1 MTGSIRTFPAWRG
14 HTISIRWAGQ
24 EPKTVWWSWPSAWG
38 FWAVNMGEPPEY
50 NPIAETEYLTGAGL
64 KQAESDGVLKNL
76 ASTYRPQDDRLVT
89 GIGPDGPRV
98 MTFAPILA
106 DNVLPLNDLVKTL
119 LRRCEAVAGS
129 EVEIEFAVT
138 LDTST
143 GLTAHLGFLQ
153 MRPMVVSKEQVTVA
167 AEEFSDDRV
176 LAASDKALG
185 NGITSDIEDI
195 VYVMPDSF
203 EAKHT
208 RTIARELE
216 VINQQLIEAGRKYLL
231 IGYGRWGS
239 SDPWLGIPVIW
250 SHISGSAAIIEA
262 TLPTMNVDLSQGSHF
277 FHNLTSFKICYI
289 MVKHTAAPAI
299 DWQWLENQKE
309 ESRAQFVRHVHLEN
323 PLTIKVDGRTGRG
336 VILK

>member
-1 MTGSIRTFPAWRG
+1 
-14 HTISIRWAGQ
+14 
-24 EPKTVWWSWPSAWG
+24 
-38 FWAVNMGEPPEY
+38 
-50 NPIAETEYLTGAGL
+50 
-64 KQAESDGVLKNL
+64 
-76 ASTYRPQDDRLVT
+76 
-89 GIGPDGPRV
+89 
-98 MTFAPILA
+98 
-106 DNVLPLNDLVKTL
+106 
-119 LRRCEAVAGS
+119 
-129 EVEIEFAVT
+129 
-138 LDTST
+138 
-143 GLTAHLGFLQ
+143 